1 MFISYLYISTP
12 GSVQL
17 TGPHFA
23 VMKVP
28 KCNHK
33 LHPSQDLSLRRGG
46 SWWCREGCN
55 LLPRQHYCT
64 RERCLCVAGELIAES
79 CCFLPSSVV
88 VECSGS

>member
-1 MFISYLYISTP
+1 M
-12 GSVQL
+12 QL

-33 LHPSQDLSLRRGG
+33 LHPSQDPSLRRVVVGG
-46 SWWCREGCN
+46 VGRVVTCYLGN
-55 LLPRQHYCT
+55 T
-64 RERCLCVAGELIAES
+64 TVRERCLCVAGELMAES
-79 CCFLPSSVV
+79 FVFFPSVV